1 MPNFSGIWTIR
12 EQGVAVKGDIWMQPV
27 IFTAVSSY
35 NDKYGVGPSNNTG
48 NNATGVDTVSKTYT
62 SVNAPRVS
70 GKRYW
75 IVSTGFRMTGGG
87 TSNTT
92 IGVTVGG
99 DSLTEQNEV
108 YSAYN
113 ASSQYSGFSDASG
126 SVTIVQDIVGS
137 SATGG
142 DGPIFACYFDNVN
155 AVSITEIDFSTTS
168 SSSISSRYMTSD
180 GASDGTVPSIA
191 DGGSAHFGCISLNTS
206 NSSGPIFSNTTG
218 WTSAHISDTGTNEY
232 SAILYQYQIGSN
244 LSTVV
249 PAVSTVSPASDG
261 YGYCFLKYRF
271 T

>member
-1 MPNFSGIWTIR
+1 MSNFSGIWTIR
-12 EQGVAVKGDIWMQPV
+12 EQGVALKGGIWNPV
-27 IFTAVSSY
+27 TFTAVSSY

-108 YSAYN
+108 YSQYN

-126 SVTIVQDIVGS
+126 SVAIVQDIVGS

-191 DGGSAHFGCISLNTS
+191 DGGLAHFGCISLNTS
-206 NSSGPIFSNTTG
+206 NSSSPIFSNTTG